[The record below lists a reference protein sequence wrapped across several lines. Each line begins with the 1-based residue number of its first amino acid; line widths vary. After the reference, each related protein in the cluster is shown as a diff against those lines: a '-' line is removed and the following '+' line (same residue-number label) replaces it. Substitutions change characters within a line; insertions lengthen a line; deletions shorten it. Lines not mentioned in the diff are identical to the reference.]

1 MFWKVCRKENR
12 LRPTVSSPRLLT
24 DIEESEWRQ
33 FRKYLC
39 GQHKKILQQAIP
51 HSKIILPF
59 FVQFNKSV
67 IWGEFADGLN
77 KKGKKTY
84 KNDKG
89 MSF

>member
-12 LRPTVSSPRLLT
+12 LRPTVSSPRLSIG
-24 DIEESEWRQ
+24 IEESEWRQ
-33 FRKYLC
+33 FRKYLF
-39 GQHKKILQQAIP
+39 GEHKKILQQTIL

-67 IWGEFADGLN
+67 IWREFADGLT
-77 KKGKKTY
+77 KKGKKAY
-84 KNDKG
+84 ENDKG